1 MVVMFE
7 TKYLRTKAYFVIM
20 FTSIMEVEVF
30 RKIPVLRVY
39 QVPDIVKEIKEDRTV
54 RRACAYTYW
63 RKPIKEL
70 KINLCTGFLPFH
82 KSVT

>member
-1 MVVMFE
+1 MIVMFE

-39 QVPDIVKEIKEDRTV
+39 QVPDIVKEIKEDRTEYKSM
-54 RRACAYTYW
+54 CINILEKTYQ
-63 RKPIKEL
+63 RIKD
-70 KINLCTGFLPFH
+70 KFMHRVSALP
-82 KSVT
+82 